1 MENAQIIDLVKKV
14 AKERNEVAFSE
25 IFDFIAPKI
34 NAYYI
39 KNNLSNEQAEELTQE
54 VLSTI
59 WWKADLFNPE
69 KSKFSTW
76 SFTIARN
83 KKIDF
88 YRKNQ
93 KNKIDEEDIRDFLYE
108 NNKSDD
114 YEIESTIKNITQ
126 ELEKKKKKLIKM
138 SFFEQK
144 SHKNISREL
153 EIPLGTV
160 KSKIRAILNKM
171 QKHIQWIQQP
181 KKMS

>member
-1 MENAQIIDLVKKV
+1 MENEKNITLIQKISIDRD
-14 AKERNEVAFSE
+14 ETAFSE

-39 KNNLSNEQAEELTQE
+39 KSNLDFEQAEELTQE

-59 WWKADLFNPE
+59 WSKAYLFNPQ
-69 KSKFSTW
+69 KSKFITW

-88 YRKNQ
+88 YRKNK
-93 KNKIDEEDIRDFLYE
+93 KNITDEQDIRDFLYE
-108 NNKSDD
+108 NNNAND
-114 YEIESTIKNITQ
+114 YEIEDTINKIIK
-126 ELEKKKKKLIKM
+126 ELDQNQQKLIKM

-144 SHKNISREL
+144 SHKKIAEEL

-160 KSKIRAILNKM
+160 KSRIRSTLNRM
-171 QKHIQWIQQP
+171 QKFL
-181 KKMS
+181 K

>member
-1 MENAQIIDLVKKV
+1 MENAKIIDLVKKV
-14 AKERNEVAFSE
+14 SEERNEIAFSE

-59 WWKADLFNPE
+59 WLKADLFNPE
-69 KSKFSTW
+69 KSKFITW

-88 YRKNQ
+88 YRKNK
-93 KNKIDEEDIRDFLYE
+93 KNDVSEDDIRDFLYE

-114 YEIESTIKNITQ
+114 YEIESTIKKITQ
-126 ELEKKKKKLIKM
+126 ELDQNQKKLIKM

-144 SHKNISREL
+144 SHKNIAEEL

-160 KSKIRAILNKM
+160 KSRIRHILIKL
-171 QKHIQWIQQP
+171 QKYLV
-181 KKMS
+181 

>member
-1 MENAQIIDLVKKV
+1 MDNKKAVDLVKRI
-14 AKERNEVAFSE
+14 AKDRDETAFSE
-25 IFDFIAPKI
+25 IFDYIAPKI

-39 KNNLSNEQAEELTQE
+39 NHNLSSELAEELTQE

-59 WWKADLFNPE
+59 WIKAELFNSE
-69 KSKFSTW
+69 KSKFITW

-93 KNKIDEEDIRDFLYE
+93 KKVSNDDVRDFLYE
-108 NNKSDD
+108 NDKSND
-114 YEIESTIKNITQ
+114 YEIESTINKITE
-126 ELEKKKKKLIKM
+126 ELDQNQKKLIKM

-144 SHKNISREL
+144 SHKIIAAEL

-160 KSKIRAILNKM
+160 KSRLRATLSKM
-171 QKHIQWIQQP
+171 QKHIL
-181 KKMS
+181 

>member
-1 MENAQIIDLVKKV
+1 MENAKIIELVKKISE
-14 AKERNEVAFSE
+14 ERNEIAFSE

-34 NAYYI
+34 NAYYL

-59 WWKADLFNPE
+59 WIKAKLFDPE
-69 KSKFSTW
+69 KSKFITW

-88 YRKNQ
+88 YRKNK
-93 KNKIDEEDIRDFLYE
+93 KNDVNEEDIRDFLYE

-114 YEIESTIKNITQ
+114 YELESTINKITE
-126 ELEKKKKKLIKM
+126 ELDENQKKLIKM
-138 SFFEQK
+138 SFFDQK
-144 SHKNISREL
+144 SHKNIAAEL

-160 KSKIRAILNKM
+160 KSRIRASLNKM
-171 QKHIQWIQQP
+171 QKHIL
-181 KKMS
+181 

>member
-1 MENAQIIDLVKKV
+1 MDNKKAVDLVKRI
-14 AKERNEVAFSE
+14 AKDKDETAFSE
-25 IFDFIAPKI
+25 IFDYIAPKI

-39 KNNLSNEQAEELTQE
+39 KHNLSSELAEELTQE

-59 WWKADLFNPE
+59 WIKAELFNSE
-69 KSKFSTW
+69 KSKFITW

-93 KNKIDEEDIRDFLYE
+93 KKVSNEDVRDFLYE
-108 NNKSDD
+108 NDKSND
-114 YEIESTIKNITQ
+114 YEIESTINKITE
-126 ELEKKKKKLIKM
+126 ELDQNQKKLIKM

-144 SHKNISREL
+144 SHKIIAAEL

-160 KSKIRAILNKM
+160 KSRIRATLSKM
-171 QKHIQWIQQP
+171 QKHIL
-181 KKMS
+181 

>member
-1 MENAQIIDLVKKV
+1 MENSQIIDLIKKIS
-14 AKERNEVAFSE
+14 ENRDELAFSE

-34 NAYYI
+34 NAYYL

-54 VLSTI
+54 VMSTI
-59 WWKADLFNPE
+59 WAKAELFNPD
-69 KSKFSTW
+69 KSKFITW

-88 YRKNQ
+88 YRKNN
-93 KNKIDEEDIRDFLYE
+93 KNDVNEEDIRDFLYQ

-114 YEIESTIKNITQ
+114 YEIEYTINKITE
-126 ELEKKKKKLIKM
+126 ELDQNQKKLIKM

-144 SHKNISREL
+144 SHKNIAAEL

-160 KSKIRAILNKM
+160 KSRIRATLNKM
-171 QKHIQWIQQP
+171 QKHIE
-181 KKMS
+181 

>member
-1 MENAQIIDLVKKV
+1 MDNKKAVDLIDRIARDRDEK
-14 AKERNEVAFSE
+14 AFSE
-25 IFDFIAPKI
+25 IFDYIAPKI

-39 KNNLSNEQAEELTQE
+39 KHKLSSELAEELTQE

-59 WWKADLFNPE
+59 WIKAALFNSE
-69 KSKFSTW
+69 KSKFITW

-93 KNKIDEEDIRDFLYE
+93 KNVSSDDVRDFLYE
-108 NNKSDD
+108 NNETND
-114 YEIESTIKNITQ
+114 YEIESTINKITEDLDQ
-126 ELEKKKKKLIKM
+126 NQKKLIKM

-144 SHKNISREL
+144 SHKNIAAEL

-160 KSKIRAILNKM
+160 KSRIRATLSKM
-171 QKHIQWIQQP
+171 QKHIL
-181 KKMS
+181 

>member
-1 MENAQIIDLVKKV
+1 MDNKKVVDLVKRI
-14 AKERNEVAFSE
+14 AKDRDETAFSE
-25 IFDFIAPKI
+25 IFDYIAPKI

-39 KNNLSNEQAEELTQE
+39 KNNLSSELAEELTQE

-59 WWKADLFNPE
+59 WIKAELFNSE
-69 KSKFSTW
+69 KSKFITW

-93 KNKIDEEDIRDFLYE
+93 KKVSNDDVRDFLYE
-108 NNKSDD
+108 NDKSND
-114 YEIESTIKNITQ
+114 YEIESTINKITE
-126 ELEKKKKKLIKM
+126 ELDQNQKKLIKM

-144 SHKNISREL
+144 SHKIIAAEL

-160 KSKIRAILNKM
+160 KSRIRATLSKM
-171 QKHIQWIQQP
+171 QKHIL
-181 KKMS
+181 

>member
-1 MENAQIIDLVKKV
+1 MDNKKAVDLVKRI
-14 AKERNEVAFSE
+14 AKDRDETAFSE
-25 IFDFIAPKI
+25 IFDYIAPKI

-39 KNNLSNEQAEELTQE
+39 KHNLSSELAEELTQE

-59 WWKADLFNPE
+59 WIKAELFNSE
-69 KSKFSTW
+69 KSKFITW

-93 KNKIDEEDIRDFLYE
+93 KKVSNEDVRDFLYE
-108 NNKSDD
+108 NDKSNE
-114 YEIESTIKNITQ
+114 YEIESTINKITENLDQ
-126 ELEKKKKKLIKM
+126 NQKKLIKM

-144 SHKNISREL
+144 SHKIIAEEL

-160 KSKIRAILNKM
+160 KSRIRATLSKM
-171 QKHIQWIQQP
+171 QKHIL
-181 KKMS
+181 

>member
-1 MENAQIIDLVKKV
+1 MENAKIIELIKKV
-14 AKERNEVAFSE
+14 TEERNEIAFSE

-39 KNNLSNEQAEELTQE
+39 KNNLGIEQAEELTQE

-59 WWKADLFNPE
+59 WLKADLFDPE
-69 KSKFSTW
+69 KSKFITW

-88 YRKNQ
+88 YRKNK
-93 KNKIDEEDIRDFLYE
+93 KNDINEEDIRDFLYE
-108 NNKSDD
+108 NNKTND
-114 YEIESTIKNITQ
+114 YEIDSTIKKITQ
-126 ELEKKKKKLIKM
+126 ELDESQKKLIKM

-144 SHKNISREL
+144 SHKNIAAEL

-160 KSKIRAILNKM
+160 KSRIRASLNKM
-171 QKHIQWIQQP
+171 QKHIL
-181 KKMS
+181 

>member
-1 MENAQIIDLVKKV
+1 MENAKIIDLIKKV
-14 AKERNEVAFSE
+14 SEERNEIAFSE

-34 NAYYI
+34 NAYYLQ
-39 KNNLSNEQAEELTQE
+39 NNLSVEQAEELTQE

-59 WWKADLFNPE
+59 WLKAELFDPK
-69 KSKFSTW
+69 KSKFITW

-93 KNKIDEEDIRDFLYE
+93 KNVANEEDIREFLYTE
-108 NNKSDD
+108 NQSDD
-114 YEIESTIKNITQ
+114 YEIESIIKDITKDLDENQ
-126 ELEKKKKKLIKM
+126 KKLIKM

-160 KSKIRAILNKM
+160 KSRIRASLIKM
-171 QKHIQWIQQP
+171 QKHI
-181 KKMS
+181 

>member
-1 MENAQIIDLVKKV
+1 MENSEIIDLVRKV
-14 AKERNEVAFSE
+14 SKDRDQLAFSE

-39 KNNLSNEQAEELTQE
+39 KNNLSSDLAEELTQE

-59 WWKADLFNPE
+59 WIKAELFDPN
-69 KSKFSTW
+69 KSKFMTW

-88 YRKNQ
+88 YRKNI
-93 KNKIDEEDIRDFLYE
+93 KNDINEDDIRDFLYE
-108 NNKSDD
+108 NSESND
-114 YEIESTIKNITQ
+114 YEIESTIKKITQ
-126 ELEKKKKKLIKM
+126 ELDQNQKKLIKM

-144 SHKNISREL
+144 SHKNIAMEL

-160 KSKIRAILNKM
+160 KSRIRASLNKM
-171 QKHIQWIQQP
+171 QKHI
-181 KKMS
+181 K

>member
-1 MENAQIIDLVKKV
+1 MENAQIINLVKKI
-14 AKERNEVAFSE
+14 AQERNQVAFSE

-39 KNNLSNEQAEELTQE
+39 KNNLSIEQAEELTQD

-59 WWKADLFNPE
+59 WLKAELFDPE
-69 KSKFSTW
+69 KSKFITW

-93 KNKIDEEDIRDFLYE
+93 KNVTNEEDIRDFLYNE
-108 NNKSDD
+108 NKSDD
-114 YEIESTIKNITQ
+114 YEIESTIKDITKDLDENQ
-126 ELEKKKKKLIKM
+126 KKLIKM

-171 QKHIQWIQQP
+171 QKYIQ
-181 KKMS
+181 

>member
-1 MENAQIIDLVKKV
+1 MDNKKAVDLVKRI
-14 AKERNEVAFSE
+14 AKDRDETAFSE
-25 IFDFIAPKI
+25 IFDYIAPKI

-39 KNNLSNEQAEELTQE
+39 NHNLSSELAEELTQE

-59 WWKADLFNPE
+59 WIKAELFNSE
-69 KSKFSTW
+69 KSKFITW

-93 KNKIDEEDIRDFLYE
+93 KNVSNEDVRDFLYE
-108 NNKSDD
+108 NDKSND
-114 YEIESTIKNITQ
+114 YEIESTINKITE
-126 ELEKKKKKLIKM
+126 ELDQNQKKLIKM

-144 SHKNISREL
+144 SHKIIAAEL

-160 KSKIRAILNKM
+160 KSRIRATLSKM
-171 QKHIQWIQQP
+171 QKHIL
-181 KKMS
+181 

>member
-1 MENAQIIDLVKKV
+1 MENAKIIDLVKKV
-14 AKERNEVAFSE
+14 AKERNKIAFSE

-34 NAYYI
+34 NAYYL
-39 KNNLSNEQAEELTQE
+39 KNNLSIDQSEELTQE

-59 WWKADLFNPE
+59 WLKAELFNPE
-69 KSKFSTW
+69 KSKFITW

-88 YRKNQ
+88 YRKNK
-93 KNKIDEEDIRDFLYE
+93 KNDINEEDIRDFLYE

-126 ELEKKKKKLIKM
+126 ELDENQKKLIKM

-144 SHKNISREL
+144 SHKNIAAEL

-160 KSKIRAILNKM
+160 KSRIRATLNKL
-171 QKHIQWIQQP
+171 QKYIL
-181 KKMS
+181 

>member
-1 MENAQIIDLVKKV
+1 MDNKKAVDLVKRI
-14 AKERNEVAFSE
+14 AKDRDETAFSE
-25 IFDFIAPKI
+25 LFDYIAPKI

-39 KNNLSNEQAEELTQE
+39 KHNLSNELAEELTQE

-59 WWKADLFNPE
+59 WIKAELFNSE
-69 KSKFSTW
+69 KSKFITW

-93 KNKIDEEDIRDFLYE
+93 KKMSNEDVRDFLYE
-108 NNKSDD
+108 NDKSND
-114 YEIESTIKNITQ
+114 YEIESTINKITE
-126 ELEKKKKKLIKM
+126 ELDQNQKKLIKM

-144 SHKNISREL
+144 SHKIIAAEL

-160 KSKIRAILNKM
+160 KSRIRATLSKM
-171 QKHIQWIQQP
+171 QKHIL
-181 KKMS
+181 

>member
-1 MENAQIIDLVKKV
+1 MDNKKAVDLVNRV
-14 AKERNEVAFSE
+14 AKDRDETAFSE
-25 IFDFIAPKI
+25 IFDYIAPKI

-39 KNNLSNEQAEELTQE
+39 KHNLSSELAEELTQE

-59 WWKADLFNPE
+59 WIKAELFNSE
-69 KSKFSTW
+69 KSKFITW

-93 KNKIDEEDIRDFLYE
+93 KNVSNDDVRDFLYE
-108 NNKSDD
+108 NNESND
-114 YEIESTIKNITQ
+114 YEIESTINKITEDLDQ
-126 ELEKKKKKLIKM
+126 NQKKLIKM

-144 SHKNISREL
+144 SHKNIAAEL

-160 KSKIRAILNKM
+160 KSRIRATLTKM
-171 QKHIQWIQQP
+171 QKHIL
-181 KKMS
+181 

>member
-1 MENAQIIDLVKKV
+1 MENAKIIDLVKKV
-14 AKERNEVAFSE
+14 SEERDEIAFSE

-39 KNNLSNEQAEELTQE
+39 QNNLSAEHAEELTQE

-59 WWKADLFNPE
+59 WLKAELFDPE
-69 KSKFSTW
+69 KSKFITW

-93 KNKIDEEDIRDFLYE
+93 KNVANEEDIRDFLYNE
-108 NNKSDD
+108 NKLVD
-114 YEIESTIKNITQ
+114 YEIESTIKDITKDLDVNQ
-126 ELEKKKKKLIKM
+126 KKLIKM

-160 KSKIRAILNKM
+160 LSLI
-171 QKHIQWIQQP
+171 HI
-181 KKMS
+181 

>member
-1 MENAQIIDLVKKV
+1 MENAKIIELIKKISE
-14 AKERNEVAFSE
+14 ERNQIAFSE

-34 NAYYI
+34 NAYYLV
-39 KNNLSNEQAEELTQE
+39 NNLSIEQAEELTQE

-59 WWKADLFNPE
+59 WLKAKLFDSE
-69 KSKFSTW
+69 KSKFITW

-88 YRKNQ
+88 YRKN
-93 KNKIDEEDIRDFLYE
+93 KRNDVNEEDIRDFLYE

-114 YEIESTIKNITQ
+114 YELESIINNITQ
-126 ELEKKKKKLIKM
+126 ELDENQKKLIKM

-144 SHKNISREL
+144 SHKNIAAEL

-160 KSKIRAILNKM
+160 KSRIRASLNKM
-171 QKHIQWIQQP
+171 QKHIL
-181 KKMS
+181 